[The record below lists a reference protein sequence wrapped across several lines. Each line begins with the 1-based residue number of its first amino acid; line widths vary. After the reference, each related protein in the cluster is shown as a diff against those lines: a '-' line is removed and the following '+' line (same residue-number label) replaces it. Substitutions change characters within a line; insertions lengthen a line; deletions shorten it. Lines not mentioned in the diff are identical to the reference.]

1 MKKDLGIIPAV
12 YPMPVL
18 MVATYDE
25 EGAVDVMAAAWAMI
39 CEPDEIA
46 LFLDRN
52 RKTTANILKNRAF
65 TVSLADRA
73 HMEAADYFGLV
84 SGSCVKDKFER
95 TGLTAVPSPRVNA
108 PVIDEFP
115 VVMECEL
122 AEVVDTVHVYCLI
135 GKILN
140 TQAEER
146 VLAENGKIDPARCGA
161 LIYDELQR
169 GYYCSGE
176 KVGQAFCA
184 GLDLMKQAQA
194 KKR

>member
-1 MKKDLGIIPAV
+1 MKKDLGIVPAV

-25 EGAVDVMAAAWAMI
+25 EGTADVMAAAWGMI
-39 CEPDEIA
+39 CEPDQIA

-73 HMEAADYFGLV
+73 HMEEADYFGLV
-84 SGSCVKDKFER
+84 SGSRVKDKLKR
-95 TGLTAVPSPRVNA
+95 AGLTAVRSTRVNA
-108 PVIDEFP
+108 PILEEFP

-122 AEVVDTVHVYCLI
+122 AEVVDTACLYCLV
-135 GKILN
+135 GKIRN
-140 TQAEER
+140 TQADER
-146 VLAENGKIDPARCGA
+146 VLSENGKIDPARCDV
-161 LIYDELQR
+161 LIYDELQQ
-169 GYYCSGE
+169 GYYRSGE

-184 GLDLMKQAQA
+184 GRGFLRQP
-194 KKR
+194 